1 MSEKEIRD
9 WYTNEWLAQDSL
21 NREYNFIA
29 RNKCRIVLLRNEI
42 NDSIEEDLYC
52 KRLENRI
59 KKLLEE
65 LKSLSKMKEEDIKE
79 EIPGLD
85 KTLMRISGESSE
97 YIEKDLKLFRG
108 IEKRLAYA
116 GIMENFS
123 RKKHLKLVED
133 LV

>member
-1 MSEKEIRD
+1 MSEKEIRN
-9 WYTNEWLAQDSL
+9 WYNNVWLVQDNL
-21 NREYNFIA
+21 DREYNFIT
-29 RNKCRIVLLRNEI
+29 RNKCRIVLLRDEI
-42 NDSIEEDLYC
+42 NNNVEDDLYC

-59 KKLLEE
+59 EKLLDE
-65 LKSLSKMKEEDIKE
+65 LKNATKMKDIEE

-97 YIEKDLKLFRG
+97 YIEEDLKLFRE

-123 RKKHLKLVED
+123 RKKHRNLVED
-133 LV
+133 LI